1 MSKILLSFF
10 IILLF
15 SSNLIANQTGEIK
28 VDLNNTKVGALEK
41 PLVGM
46 FMEYIYGRVNSKYG
60 VSAEELQDRGFD
72 AEKYGMD
79 WELYQYWEF
88 YNTCNKDSILE
99 AKPWYSGYN
108 QRGLRHYLILRT
120 AEIGESGFRQN
131 VILDS
136 AKTFDFYIFLKGTV
150 DSAYLRITSL
160 EDNKVLF
167 DQSLGSI
174 PVYWEKR
181 TAVIPP
187 LPKQTHVEVLI
198 YTKSKGEINF
208 DESSLMARDNKY
220 NLRKEFFELMKGL
233 NCKILRFPGGCF
245 ADYTTWHFDEHIGD
259 KNQRISPN
267 YWFDVSIQRMDF
279 SLDEYF
285 AFCKEL
291 NIEPYLVFNVGNGTV
306 EEAVNL
312 LEYCNGPVNTKFGK
326 KRAENGHPEPY
337 NVIYFEVGNEQWE
350 GFNPLYP
357 QKYLEFYK
365 ALKSYDPKIK
375 LMVDGYHWAGT
386 KDLDRVFSVVQADA
400 EYYSWHPAAISYQDN
415 NIPPEEEYWG
425 MASWGIISQFDID
438 WITKGLKEKSGPKTM
453 NAPTEYWVAFDKAFS
468 DTSVKSRS
476 LVGALAEMNFLHTF
490 LRNYETTG
498 PACRTLFVGMLVAD
512 STSKKER
519 IFYGS
524 PGFNGYGMCYN
535 NLGKDFVPSTY
546 TGSSFTLP
554 SFKLMNF
561 VNNVPLLDVLTTKSK
576 DTLFISVINR
586 HISESV
592 VTQLKIP
599 QWKKEKK
606 VKVLELY
613 SPNFLDCN
621 SADKPYNIAPKLKD
635 TLIKSQ
641 YIFPPHSYTIIAIPL
656 SDIVISVNEEPV
668 VKVDFNIL
676 PNPSSDEILFD
687 AYGKMID
694 YIRIYNVLGN
704 EVKVLSEISRG
715 FVEINIQDLPIG
727 SYYLNASIEGKQVK
741 GSFLKE

>member
-1 MSKILLSFF
+1 
-10 IILLF
+10 
-15 SSNLIANQTGEIK
+15 
-28 VDLNNTKVGALEK
+28 
-41 PLVGM
+41 
-46 FMEYIYGRVNSKYG
+46 
-60 VSAEELQDRGFD
+60 
-72 AEKYGMD
+72 
-79 WELYQYWEF
+79 
-88 YNTCNKDSILE
+88 
-99 AKPWYSGYN
+99 
-108 QRGLRHYLILRT
+108 
-120 AEIGESGFRQN
+120 
-131 VILDS
+131 
-136 AKTFDFYIFLKGTV
+136 
-150 DSAYLRITSL
+150 
-160 EDNKVLF
+160 
-167 DQSLGSI
+167 
-174 PVYWEKR
+174 
-181 TAVIPP
+181 
-187 LPKQTHVEVLI
+187 
-198 YTKSKGEINF
+198 
-208 DESSLMARDNKY
+208 
-220 NLRKEFFELMKGL
+220 
-233 NCKILRFPGGCF
+233 
-245 ADYTTWHFDEHIGD
+245 
-259 KNQRISPN
+259 
-267 YWFDVSIQRMDF
+267 
-279 SLDEYF
+279 
-285 AFCKEL
+285 
-291 NIEPYLVFNVGNGTV
+291 
-306 EEAVNL
+306 
-312 LEYCNGPVNTKFGK
+312 
-326 KRAENGHPEPY
+326 
-337 NVIYFEVGNEQWE
+337 
-350 GFNPLYP
+350 
-357 QKYLEFYK
+357 
-365 ALKSYDPKIK
+365 
-375 LMVDGYHWAGT
+375 
-386 KDLDRVFSVVQADA
+386 
-400 EYYSWHPAAISYQDN
+400 
-415 NIPPEEEYWG
+415 
-425 MASWGIISQFDID
+425 
-438 WITKGLKEKSGPKTM
+438 
-453 NAPTEYWVAFDKAFS
+453 
-468 DTSVKSRS
+468 
-476 LVGALAEMNFLHTF
+476 
-490 LRNYETTG
+490 
-498 PACRTLFVGMLVAD
+498 MLVAD